1 MWKGKLS
8 DAKAGGNPI
17 KVQEAQV
24 GIVMLLTIATG
35 FCTQGIMKEN
45 ANELRNRKHD

>member
-24 GIVMLLTIATG
+24 GIMMLLTIAMG
-35 FCTQGIMKEN
+35 FCTKGIMKEN
-45 ANELRNRKHD
+45 ANE